1 VKAFVAMLGTLRQRN
16 FALLWLGDLISL
28 MGDWALFVGLP
39 IYVFLLTHSVLATS
53 LMLLAESV
61 PNVLIGSLAGV
72 FVDRWNR
79 KYTMIITNFLL
90 ALALLP
96 LLFVRTADHVWIAYV
111 VAAVESCIAQ
121 FFRPAENA
129 LLPALVG
136 EEHLVHAN
144 GLNSFSSNL
153 ARLVGPA
160 IGGVV
165 AGLFGL
171 TGITLVDVVSF
182 LLAGAL
188 IAAITASGS
197 VKKPASDS
205 AQAVS
210 SGGWLSRL
218 WGEGRDGLRVI
229 AASRT
234 LTVLLA
240 MLAIMALGE
249 GVMGTLYPV
258 FVNRVLHGQALQI
271 GELMSA
277 QAVGGLLGG
286 LLLGWLGKRLMARLA
301 IGLCSVIFGAIDLV
315 IFNSPAMY
323 PGFWLS
329 VALFVMVGI
338 PAVGMMMGMQS
349 LLQATAPGAY
359 LGRVF
364 GVVGALT
371 GLLGLIGT
379 LTAGFVTDHIGVVT
393 TLNIQGG
400 GYVVAGLL
408 ALTLLPH
415 RRPEVKPDTDT
426 AAVAADTESTDACEV
441 VAAEA

>member
-1 VKAFVAMLGTLRQRN
+1 MKSFLAMLATLRQRN

-28 MGDWALFVGLP
+28 MGDWALMVGLP

-61 PNVLIGSLAGV
+61 PSVLLSSLAGV

-79 KYTMIITNFLL
+79 KYTMVIANLLL
-90 ALALLP
+90 AVALLP
-96 LLFVRTADHVWIAYV
+96 LLWVRTADHVWIAYV

-121 FFRPAENA
+121 FFRPAESA
-129 LLPALVG
+129 LLPSLVG

-144 GLNSFSSNL
+144 GLNSVSSNL

-160 IGGVV
+160 VGGVI

-171 TGITLVDVVSF
+171 MGITLVDAVSF

-197 VKKPASDS
+197 VKKPIS
-205 AQAVS
+205 AGVDVS
-210 SGGWLSRL
+210 QSGSMLGRL

-229 AASRT
+229 GASRT

-240 MLAIMALGE
+240 MLVIMALGE

-258 FVNRVLHGQALQI
+258 FVYRVLHGQALQI

-301 IGLCSVIFGAIDLV
+301 IGLCSLIFGLIDLV
-315 IFNSPAMY
+315 IFNSPAVY
-323 PGFWLS
+323 PEFWLS
-329 VALFVMVGI
+329 VALFVAVGI

-400 GYVVAGLL
+400 GYVLAGLL
-408 ALTLLPH
+408 ALTLLPRH
-415 RRPEVKPDTDT
+415 RPETKPDADT
-426 AAVAADTESTDACEV
+426 PAVVADTTSLDAREAVATEA
-441 VAAEA
+441 